1 MGEGFSYLWSW
12 PLSHIESALWLRAL
26 GKECVVRGCFAGEVR
41 AGARLTPKLMVWPLF
56 LGSGPESPSLGIGL
70 GHNSVRL
77 PQLTQLLVLGKYWGC
92 MQRLASCPDPWLP
105 RVPGADAEVEAVT
118 ALASLSVGILAEDR

>member
-1 MGEGFSYLWSW
+1 MLCWRREGRSKAD
-12 PLSHIESALWLRAL
+12 PP
-26 GKECVVRGCFAGEVR
+26 
-41 AGARLTPKLMVWPLF
+41 PKLMMWPLF
-56 LGSGPESPSLGIGL
+56 LGSGPESPSFGIDL

>member
-1 MGEGFSYLWSW
+1 MPRGEGRRGADAQADDVILGLW
-12 PLSHIESALWLRAL
+12 
-26 GKECVVRGCFAGEVR
+26 
-41 AGARLTPKLMVWPLF
+41 ARVSSF
-56 LGSGPESPSLGIGL
+56 GIGL
-70 GHNSVRL
+70 GYNSACL

-92 MQRLASCPDPWLP
+92 MQRLASCPDSWLP